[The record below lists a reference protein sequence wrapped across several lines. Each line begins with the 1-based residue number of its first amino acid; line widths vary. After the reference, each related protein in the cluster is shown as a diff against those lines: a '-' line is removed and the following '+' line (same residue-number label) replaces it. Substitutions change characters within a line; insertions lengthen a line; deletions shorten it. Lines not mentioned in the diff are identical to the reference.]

1 MGDFFTGNLFDLAI
15 YVCLFVAVVMGF
27 MTGLLRSLAT
37 IFGYVCGLGVAMVA
51 APKLTSLLA
60 TFLKSAPP
68 PTWIVLI
75 ATFVVAGMVIGA
87 LLRLVVGEMVGPK
100 VSIPDRIAGGL
111 LGPGPRVR
119 PHDSTRA
126 QARFPQGVTMAAG
139 SVIGRAIW
147 PAVAPTRSRGLH
159 RSSETPAPDLTA
171 FRTFLLKSAKPK
183 DRHAFMRMAR
193 PRSRFLV
200 RCQASLYGLR
210 AGAVT
215 FASCSHL

>member
-1 MGDFFTGNLFDLAI
+1 MVPRMPNNMFMVSSAIAASQYPMADVFTGNLFDLAI

-87 LLRLVVGEMVGPK
+87 LLRLV
-100 VSIPDRIAGGL
+100 
-111 LGPGPRVR
+111 
-119 PHDSTRA
+119 
-126 QARFPQGVTMAAG
+126 
-139 SVIGRAIW
+139 
-147 PAVAPTRSRGLH
+147 
-159 RSSETPAPDLTA
+159 
-171 FRTFLLKSAKPK
+171 
-183 DRHAFMRMAR
+183 
-193 PRSRFLV
+193 
-200 RCQASLYGLR
+200 
-210 AGAVT
+210 
-215 FASCSHL
+215 